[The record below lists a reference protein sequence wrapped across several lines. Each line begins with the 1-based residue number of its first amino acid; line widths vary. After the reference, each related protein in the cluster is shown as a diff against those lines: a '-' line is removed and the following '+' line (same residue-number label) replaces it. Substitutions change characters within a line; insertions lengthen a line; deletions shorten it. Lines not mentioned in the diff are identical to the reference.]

1 MTTTVRKATATLSVV
16 LLLAMSVG
24 LVNPAF
30 AGLVPSPLLDPAQ
43 SVNEAKEQ
51 RLKPAYDALRSGNAV
66 QAEASFREILR
77 KDANDPAA
85 LLGMAAVEQSRGN
98 AEAALS
104 WMGRALTAN
113 PDDPALLHANARLL
127 LEQNQP
133 GEAVQSLQHAV
144 RVDPD
149 AFEPRR
155 ELAALLMQLG
165 RSAEAVPHYR
175 KLHDLKPSDPKTAAE
190 LGVALVAAGQ
200 FADGAALLEQS
211 LPGVP
216 GDLTALNALGHAQL
230 RLGNAAKALTLFDQL
245 LAANKAYPPAWLA
258 RGDALMELDRFNEA
272 TEAYLKAE
280 RLSRTPLAAFKRGVA
295 QEKLGRRAEAE
306 TAYKAA
312 LKLDPDYGPAYN
324 NLAFMLAAQPS
335 RRDDALNWAKKAVA
349 ANERIASYHDTLGW
363 VRQQRGEIDLARAAY
378 GQALFLDARHD
389 AARRHLRAL
398 DASGGASVAPAQP
411 AVVASATD
419 RATFTT
425 DVPQPP
431 PLPPAVPEAPPSAQT
446 PVVTQAAVPASVR
459 TGDASSTGKAL
470 DPRAALGQR
479 LEAWRGAWQEKRV
492 DDYLAMYGARFVPP
506 SGMNRAAWESDRHRK
521 LGKKGAIEVQLRELE
536 FSVDGDKATTRFRQ
550 RYQSSNYSDETRKTL
565 GWALESG
572 VWKILAEDA
581 TPIK

>member
-1 MTTTVRKATATLSVV
+1 
-16 LLLAMSVG
+16 MSVG

-398 DASGGASVAPAQP
+398 DASGGRVWRRLNP
-411 AVVASATD
+411 
-419 RATFTT
+419 RWW
-425 DVPQPP
+425 PP
-431 PLPPAVPEAPPSAQT
+431 P
-446 PVVTQAAVPASVR
+446 R
-459 TGDASSTGKAL
+459 TGRPSPPTYRSLRRCLRLFPKRRHRLRRRSSHRPPCRQAYGLATRPLPEK
-470 DPRAALGQR
+470 RSTRGQR
-479 LEAWRGAWQEKRV
+479 LGKGSRPGAAPGRKSVLTIIWRCMAPV
-492 DDYLAMYGARFVPP
+492 
-506 SGMNRAAWESDRHRK
+506 SCHRP
-521 LGKKGAIEVQLRELE
+521 E
-536 FSVDGDKATTRFRQ
+536 
-550 RYQSSNYSDETRKTL
+550 
-565 GWALESG
+565 
-572 VWKILAEDA
+572 
-581 TPIK
+581 